1 MICLGLFSF
10 NKKENKNKSNQAED
24 TQKQQI
30 QEEEKTAKDW
40 LPIKD
45 VKDGIIHLKN
55 GEFVKVVEVV
65 PINFKLKSVAE
76 RRMLVLNYRAF
87 LKSCRFPMQIS
98 IQCRKANIDPHIT
111 RMKKFYRME
120 KNHNV
125 KNMIKGYI
133 RLVTDIGTQGTI
145 TRRYF
150 IIFPYIAPPGIRTVT
165 NADVARQMN
174 EKSILVKDYLLACG
188 NEVIESPDTEFAV
201 NVLYS
206 YLNKRTCEVQKIG
219 KKLVSLMGTFLDIA
233 EEPEDEM
240 DEEDF

>member
-1 MICLGLFSF
+1 MILLGLFSF
-10 NKKENKNKSNQAED
+10 NKKDDKDKEKQEVDA
-24 TQKQQI
+24 QKQQT
-30 QEEEKTAKDW
+30 QEAEKNARDW

-45 VKDGIIHLKN
+45 VKDGIVYLKN
-55 GEFVKVVEVV
+55 GEYVKILEVV
-65 PINFKLKSVAE
+65 PINFKLKSVSE
-76 RRMLVLNYRAF
+76 KRMLVLNYRAF

-98 IQCRKANIDPHIT
+98 IQCRKANIDPHIA
-111 RMKKFYRME
+111 RMKNFYKME

-125 KNMIKGYI
+125 KNMIKGYV

-150 IIFPYIAPPGIRTVT
+150 IIFPYVKPPGVREVT
-165 NADVARQMN
+165 SADVLKQMR
-174 EKSILVKDYLLACG
+174 EKSLLIKDYLFACG
-188 NEVIESPDTEFAV
+188 NEVLDNSDTEFAV

-206 YLNKRTCEVQKIG
+206 YLNKKTCEVQKIG